1 MQFESKYNIGDIVI
15 VDTDNHKLL
24 LTFIDGIIAIRDG
37 IFYRGTFPNKKGGN
51 TIYMYNTKDEEYHFQ
66 NGASAIYTI
75 KRKIGEMTIEEME
88 NIGSME

>member
-24 LTFIDGIIAIRDG
+24 LAFINGIIATRDG
-37 IFYRGTFPNKKGGN
+37 IFYRGAIPNKKSDN
-51 TIYMYNTKDEEYHFQ
+51 IFYMYNTKDEEYHFQ

-75 KRKIGEMTIEEME
+75 NRKIGEMTIEEIE
-88 NIGSME
+88 NIGSLE